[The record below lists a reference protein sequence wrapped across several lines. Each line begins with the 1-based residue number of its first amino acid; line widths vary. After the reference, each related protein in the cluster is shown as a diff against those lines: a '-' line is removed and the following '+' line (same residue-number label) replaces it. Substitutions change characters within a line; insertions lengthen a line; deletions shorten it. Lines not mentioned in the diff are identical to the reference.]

1 MKYAVEVAN
10 VGSINKASET
20 LLIAQPNLSR
30 AIKELEADLGITI
43 FDRSARGMVLTHD
56 GEIFIGYA
64 RQILKQIQEVE
75 NLYRGGTSKRS
86 IFPSLY
92 RVPAISLKHLHAFPI
107 RSAQVR

>member
-1 MKYAVEVAN
+1 MLAPLTKHRKHC
-10 VGSINKASET
+10 S
-20 LLIAQPNLSR
+20 LQQPNLSR

-75 NLYRGGTSKRS
+75 NLYRGGTSKKKHFS
-86 IFPSLY
+86 VS
-92 RVPAISLKHLHAFPI
+92 VPRASYISEAFA
-107 RSAQVR
+107 RFSN